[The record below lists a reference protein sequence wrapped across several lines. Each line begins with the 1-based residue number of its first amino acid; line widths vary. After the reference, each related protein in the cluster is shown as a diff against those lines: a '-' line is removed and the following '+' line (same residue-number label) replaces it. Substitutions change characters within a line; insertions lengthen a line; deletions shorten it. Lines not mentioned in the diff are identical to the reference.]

1 VTLIRKY
8 RQGLA
13 ALLFIAYAFIATPT
27 QLWHSH
33 GNTGTV
39 SSIKTTD
46 GDNLITDSGSNSI
59 HSCLICAHKYAAYHN
74 DAIVP
79 FVSNIFSGSTT
90 HDFVLQ
96 QFFPAPAFSL
106 SNKGPP
112 ALI

>member
-8 RQGLA
+8 RRGLA

-33 GNTGTV
+33 GNAAT
-39 SSIKTTD
+39 SASIKTAD
-46 GDNLITDSGSNSI
+46 GDNLVTDSGSSSI

-79 FVSNIFSGSTT
+79 FVSNIFSGNTT
-90 HDFVLQ
+90 HDFVLLSIL
-96 QFFPAPAFSL
+96 PAPAFSIT
-106 SNKGPP
+106 NKGPP